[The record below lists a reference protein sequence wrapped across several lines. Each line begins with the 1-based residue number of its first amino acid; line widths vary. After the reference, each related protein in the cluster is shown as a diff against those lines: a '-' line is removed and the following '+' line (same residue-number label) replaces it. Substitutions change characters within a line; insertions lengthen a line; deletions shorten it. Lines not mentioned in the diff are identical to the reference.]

1 MGSISY
7 PKWRILSLFFR
18 ITMLYLWLSLLIL
31 LTFTVNKSVILTHLY
46 KFIDVSFLLF
56 YTLSGISE
64 MLSFLHPSSS
74 YMLKI
79 HASLSVS
86 HLSFLNMSLI
96 RISYSSQSS
105 AEEMKIYLKQGLRD
119 FWPSL
124 FWKGQSVPASS
135 GKLWGRGWQQPRA
148 GEGLPPETIL
158 RNWLSSFLDWPV
170 WLMETLTFR
179 VVVSRSL
186 WLDCSSE
193 TLLREEGT
201 EGGKEEDWSCFIR
214 CQISSPMLSSR
225 SSCSNPASHFFLV
238 SFLFVFSSLLI

>member
-1 MGSISY
+1 M
-7 PKWRILSLFFR
+7 
-18 ITMLYLWLSLLIL
+18 
-31 LTFTVNKSVILTHLY
+31 
-46 KFIDVSFLLF
+46 F

-170 WLMETLTFR
+170 WLMGTVTFR
-179 VVVSRSL
+179 VTVSRSL

-201 EGGKEEDWSCFIR
+201 EGGKEEGRSCFIR
-214 CQISSPMLSSR
+214 CQNSSPTLSSG
-225 SSCSNPASHFFLV
+225 SSCSNPASHFFLKCLFCLF
-238 SFLFVFSSLLI
+238 FLLCLRKMIDSLYVWD